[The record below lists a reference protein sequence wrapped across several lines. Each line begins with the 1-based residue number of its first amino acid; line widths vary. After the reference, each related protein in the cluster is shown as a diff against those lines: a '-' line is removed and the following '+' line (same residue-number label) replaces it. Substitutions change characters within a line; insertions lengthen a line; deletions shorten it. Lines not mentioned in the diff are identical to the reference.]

1 MSLHRQVAVMFAIVS
16 LGVTAVLGAS
26 TALLAY
32 PVMVQ
37 QRERTTERQAAI
49 HARILDQVARVAP
62 EQLED
67 TLRGLDRPIASY
79 SLVYVDGR
87 WYTSNVTADPLDLP
101 VDVREDAVAGRQVT
115 TRVRLPSGPSLV
127 NVRPLPEAGAGYV
140 EVFGLS
146 DITQTMRILVLVL
159 VAVGTVTTGLGIALG
174 RWAATTA
181 LRPVNAL
188 TRAAAAVAAGDLDT
202 RVSPGQAADLRMIAD
217 AFNRTIA
224 ALQRRVESDARFAAN
239 VSHEL
244 RTPLMTIVNAVEILD
259 ARRATMAAATQE
271 VVDLLTAEVRRF
283 QRTVT
288 DLLEISTAPDRAFV
302 FEPLSLSDVI
312 RVADIVAG
320 RPVVEAS
327 ENHGSAVVTGDRT
340 RLERVVVNLVDNA
353 QRHGGGVVRVAVD
366 TGPDTVR
373 IVVDDAGPGVP
384 ADLREQIFERFGRA
398 TGATAGTGLGLAL
411 VAEEVRR
418 HAGRVWV
425 EDRPGGG
432 ARFVVELPTD
442 PDAAHALPRA

>member
-1 MSLHRQVAVMFAIVS
+1 MNLHRQVALMFAGVA
-16 LGVTAVLGAS
+16 LAVTAVLGVS
-26 TALLAY
+26 TALLLY
-32 PVMVQ
+32 PVMVE

-49 HARILDQVARVAP
+49 HARIIEQVVLAAPDQLA
-62 EQLED
+62 D

-101 VDVREDAVAGRQVT
+101 AGVRASAVAGRQLVV
-115 TRVRLPSGPSLV
+115 RVSLPTGPSLV
-127 NVRPLPEAGAGYV
+127 NVRPLPAAGAGYV

-146 DITQTMRILVLVL
+146 DITQTTRTLILVLV
-159 VAVGTVTTGLGIALG
+159 AAGTVTTGLGIALG
-174 RWAATTA
+174 RWAATAA
-181 LRPVNAL
+181 LRPVTAL
-188 TRAAAAVAAGDLDT
+188 TRAAAAVASGDLDT
-202 RVSPGQAADLRMIAD
+202 RVSPGRAADLRMIAD
-217 AFNRTIA
+217 AFNRTVA
-224 ALQRRVESDARFAAN
+224 ALRRRVERDARFAAN

-259 ARRATMAAATQE
+259 ARRATLTPADRE
-271 VVDLLTAEVRRF
+271 VVGLLRAEVRRF

-302 FEPLSLSDVI
+302 FEPLSLAEVVQ
-312 RVADIVAG
+312 VADTVAG
-320 RPVVEAS
+320 RPVVGTTGTGDGAI
-327 ENHGSAVVTGDRT
+327 VTGDRT

-353 QRHGGGVVRVAVD
+353 QRHGGGVVAV
-366 TGPDTVR
+366 TVEPGRDTVR

-384 ADLREQIFERFGRA
+384 ANLREQIFERFGRA
-398 TGATAGTGLGLAL
+398 SGGSAGTGLGLAL

-425 EDRPGGG
+425 EDRPKGG

-442 PDAAHALPRA
+442 PGAAHALPQA